1 MNKVEIIGWLA
12 GLPDG
17 APELARVDAIRKG
30 EADAPAAPAPVST
43 RLLTM
48 GGAAGALGVSRQTVW
63 RLLNEGRLS
72 AIEIRKGQRRIAEA
86 ELQRFVRGAVKC
98 G

>member
-1 MNKVEIIGWLA
+1 MNKSEVLVWLA
-12 GLPDG
+12 GLADDS
-17 APELARVDAIRKG
+17 PELARVDAIRRGKV
-30 EADAPAAPAPVST
+30 DAPAAAAPTST
-43 RLLTM
+43 RLLSM
-48 GGAAGALGVSRQTVW
+48 GEASAALGVSRQTIW

>member
-17 APELARVDAIRKG
+17 APEIARIDAIRLG
-30 EADAPAAPAPVST
+30 EAAPAAPVPVST
-43 RLLTM
+43 RLLSM
-48 GGAAGALGVSRQTVW
+48 GAAAAALGVSRQTIW

>member
-1 MNKVEIIGWLA
+1 MNKVKIIGWLA

-17 APELARVDAIRKG
+17 APELARVDAIRLG
-30 EADAPAAPAPVST
+30 EAAPGAPAPAST
-43 RLLTM
+43 KLLSM
-48 GGAAGALGVSRQTVW
+48 GAASAALGVSRQTVW

-86 ELQRFVRGAVKC
+86 ELQRFVRGAVQC
-98 G
+98 

>member
-1 MNKVEIIGWLA
+1 MSKSDLLVWLA
-12 GLPDG
+12 GLADDS
-17 APELARVDAIRKG
+17 PELVGVDSIRRGKVDAPG
-30 EADAPAAPAPVST
+30 APAPVST
-43 RLLTM
+43 RLLSM
-48 GGAAGALGVSRQTVW
+48 GAAAAALGVSRQTIW

>member
-1 MNKVEIIGWLA
+1 MNKSEVLVWLA

-30 EADAPAAPAPVST
+30 EAAPGAPAPVST
-43 RLLTM
+43 RLLSM
-48 GGAAGALGVSRQTVW
+48 GAAAAALGVSRQTIW